1 MSSSPALYS
10 AFRTNGGPT
19 VYPEIKTAWQA
30 DILGSGL
37 IFAFCIVAVS
47 FVIIIPGIRGKESVF
62 TIIRVLT
69 TLFIGAVILLTNFGF
84 SWDTADIST
93 HTKYKAGISNGIQAD
108 IGIYIGLRGIN
119 ITLKGKP
126 EHQLNETINYNEHF
140 SWEGT
145 QGRFGYGP
153 YSGRIN
159 QEYRAAQFR
168 GLPQPILWIAEY
180 FVFDEEGIRWGR
192 FYRTAGFYSEI
203 LLWLAFALW
212 LLANILFFLTLH
224 YATYVLG
231 LCGACMIGATLVW
244 SNVRNPFEI
253 MIPFTD
259 KDILKFSYGGSF
271 WICMAS
277 GILIIVIAFIVW
289 IVNWKSPLTAAAFF
303 SIEVL
308 WNQRKNKI
316 DHKGIV
322 RRPKR
327 EKLQLKDLEGQQSS
341 KKANNTTKSRDDH
354 VHNDWSSDV
363 EYYSDDDLPPTDEEN
378 NDDDYSS
385 DNDNDDDDNPE
396 MTTLRV
402 TPYGLVIPRS
412 KAGAKELRSSGT
424 LTLTK
429 ITTSLS
435 NASASSSGIGSING
449 SISGTSVASTTSTR
463 ISIPMSEGGSTRD
476 NRGILLDGS
485 HNWVSQ
491 RTTEGTIPHVET
503 PKRDINV
510 RETSPPKDTAS
521 PSAGKVRTTR
531 ESTWFPNARRKRET
545 PGVRF
550 LDRQNQ
556 IFSV

>member
-1 MSSSPALYS
+1 MSSSPDLYS

-37 IFAFCIVAVS
+37 IFAFCILAVS
-47 FVIIIPGIRGKESVF
+47 FIVIIPGIRGKESVF
-62 TIIRVLT
+62 TIVRVLT

-84 SWDTADIST
+84 TWDTADIST

-108 IGIYIGLRGIN
+108 VGVYIGLRGIN

-153 YSGRIN
+153 YASRIN

-180 FVFDEEGIRWGR
+180 FVFDEEGVRWGR

-203 LLWLAFALW
+203 LLWLSFALW
-212 LLANILFFLTLH
+212 LLANILFFLTLR

-244 SNVRNPFEI
+244 SKVRNPFEL

-259 KDILKFSYGGSF
+259 KDILKFSHGGSF

-277 GILIIVIAFIVW
+277 GILSIVIAIVVW

-303 SIEVL
+303 SIDAQ
-308 WNQRKNKI
+308 WDQRKNEN
-316 DHKGIV
+316 DHNGKLE
-322 RRPKR
+322 RPKQKNIQV
-327 EKLQLKDLEGQQSS
+327 EDLEDQRSG
-341 KKANNTTKSRDDH
+341 KKPRKVTRSFDGH
-354 VHNDWSSDV
+354 VHNDWDSDV

-378 NDDDYSS
+378 NDGDYSS
-385 DNDNDDDDNPE
+385 SEDNDKDPNQCKE
-396 MTTLRV
+396 MITPRV
-402 TPYGLVIPRS
+402 TSYGLEISRS
-412 KAGAKELRSSGT
+412 KAVTNIIPSMGT
-424 LTLTK
+424 HTDTLL
-429 ITTSLS
+429 IGSPS
-435 NASASSSGIGSING
+435 NVSTGSSGIGSEDG
-449 SISGTSVASTTSTR
+449 SISSTSNASTR
-463 ISIPMSEGGSTRD
+463 ISVPISEGS
-476 NRGILLDGS
+476 S
-485 HNWVSQ
+485 S
-491 RTTEGTIPHVET
+491 
-503 PKRDINV
+503 V
-510 RETSPPKDTAS
+510 RETSSSKEGRS
-521 PSAGKVRTTR
+521 SGAGNVRSTR
-531 ESTWFPNARRKRET
+531 ESTWFPFSKRQKGNT
-545 PGVRF
+545 GVSVF
-550 LDRQNQ
+550 DRHNQ
-556 IFSV
+556 ISPV